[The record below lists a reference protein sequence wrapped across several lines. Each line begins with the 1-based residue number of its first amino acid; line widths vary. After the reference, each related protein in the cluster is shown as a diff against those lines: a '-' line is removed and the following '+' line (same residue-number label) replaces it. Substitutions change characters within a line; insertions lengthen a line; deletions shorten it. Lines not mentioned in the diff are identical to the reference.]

1 MHLPFNIG
9 ITSASL
15 SPLSTLTELYIKTN
29 NAYSV
34 EALTKLLSQ
43 NSNLKKLTFLVPP
56 WEKLPLKSLESL
68 RLEKLEINELDLKNV
83 LHMTNTLKVLTVSNN
98 AFQCIVY
105 LYLLIDSWKRISGL
119 LSIGRVAG

>member
-98 AFQCIVY
+98 ASNVLCTY
-105 LYLLIDSWKRISGL
+105 TYW
-119 LSIGRVAG
+119 